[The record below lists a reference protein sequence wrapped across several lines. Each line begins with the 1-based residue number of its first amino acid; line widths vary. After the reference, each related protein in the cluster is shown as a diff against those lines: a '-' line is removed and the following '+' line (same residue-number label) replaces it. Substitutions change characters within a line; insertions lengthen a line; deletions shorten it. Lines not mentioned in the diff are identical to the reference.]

1 MKALIDIAR
10 KKQGSYSVAKVV
22 WEITLNTKI
31 IFFFNGGT
39 FQRLLYDKV
48 RDKPLEAALVCSFPT
63 T

>member
-31 IFFFNGGT
+31 IFFFLMVGL
-39 FQRLLYDKV
+39 F
-48 RDKPLEAALVCSFPT
+48 RDFYMIKFVTNL
-63 T
+63 